1 MQLAS
6 ESVQVQGISAQASRA
21 LLRSKGRSGI
31 CQTLSWIR
39 LALAVAV
46 NSDCGPCWS
55 SAASDSYS
63 QSWPSPEQPLDF
75 QPPKVASWAVGPLP
89 QTSPAPHV
97 PAPAPLIYTTTVTR
111 LSHGRLHVAGHAL
124 EPHFAVKQT

>member
-1 MQLAS
+1 MAQKQPASFDGTLALGQPPASSSTPPAPLSRPSSFPETTSVSELGGAMQLAS

-75 QPPKVASWAVGPLP
+75 QPPKVASWA
-89 QTSPAPHV
+89 
-97 PAPAPLIYTTTVTR
+97 
-111 LSHGRLHVAGHAL
+111 
-124 EPHFAVKQT
+124 